1 LFFQNDDVD
10 GKLNSKVD
18 NSVFKEFVD
27 KFEQF
32 QQEIREEQ
40 LDEFSDTELGLDDDV
55 FFLNRNNI

>member
-1 LFFQNDDVD
+1 MFFQNDDVD